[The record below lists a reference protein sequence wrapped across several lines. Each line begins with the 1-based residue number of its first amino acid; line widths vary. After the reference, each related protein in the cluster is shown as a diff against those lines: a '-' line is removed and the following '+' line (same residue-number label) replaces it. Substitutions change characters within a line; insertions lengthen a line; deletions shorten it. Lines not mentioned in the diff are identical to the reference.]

1 MESKTSSLE
10 GYKQNDDEVR
20 EQSQRKTTKRL
31 RGHQRGDF
39 FIRKAYGILVKYN
52 KIKQKKCD
60 GAFNQ
65 RL

>member
-10 GYKQNDDEVR
+10 GYKQNDDQVR

-31 RGHQRGDF
+31 RF